1 MEELLTTIKSKADL
15 GLIAHLLRRAGFGA
29 TPEEMDRFSEMD
41 YDEVVDHLVNFDVPD
56 YIPQDFISRF
66 HKDQSDLRLAEGA
79 RAHWIYRMVMTDTP
93 LREKMCLFWH
103 RIFATAGTK
112 LIQNRVVVNQIN
124 MFREKGIGKFDDLLL
139 ALSRDPAMIM
149 WLDNQDNHGT
159 SINEN
164 YGREILE
171 LFSMGVGNYNED
183 DIKETA
189 RAFTGWSVVNPE
201 YMSIKMR
208 NNTVRPYG
216 YISWQYRYD
225 SEDHDDGEKTI
236 LGETGNWNGEDAV
249 RIICENKAT
258 AEYIARHL
266 YHFYVADEVP
276 VPQWP
281 HEPPRDPEAIQL
293 MVASYFQ
300 NGHSIK
306 AMLEAMFKSEF
317 FKSQSIRY
325 ARIKSPAEMVVG
337 TMRLAG
343 PIQLPSDETYY
354 AQAVCSNMGQALL
367 GPPSVEGWQGGN
379 EWINTGTYVER
390 INFAS
395 KILNNPDKSGVR
407 NIIDRIK
414 VNAGTI
420 TITPDELVSACLEV
434 LGPVDVSVLTEQRL
448 KEFASKYGEL
458 GWQDRVSSEK
468 FERAALSV
476 IQLIVCTQEYQ
487 TA

>member
-1 MEELLTTIKSKADL
+1 MFVLA
-15 GLIAHLLRRAGFGA
+15 
-29 TPEEMDRFSEMD
+29 
-41 YDEVVDHLVNFDVPD
+41 PD
-56 YIPQDFISRF
+56 FCYCWN
-66 HKDQSDLRLAEGA
+66 E
-79 RAHWIYRMVMTDTP
+79 T
-93 LREKMCLFWH
+93 
-103 RIFATAGTK
+103 
-112 LIQNRVVVNQIN
+112 IQNRVVVNQIN
-124 MFREKGIGKFDDLLL
+124 MFREKGIERLDDLFLG
-139 ALSRDPAMIM
+139 LSKDPAMIM

-216 YISWQYRYD
+216 YISWQYQYD
-225 SEDHDDGEKTI
+225 PEDHDDGEKTI

-249 RIICENKAT
+249 RIICEHKAT

-281 HEPPRDPEAIQL
+281 HESPRDPKAIQA
-293 MVASYFQ
+293 MVDSYFQ
-300 NGHSIK
+300 SEHSIK
-306 AMLEAMFKSEF
+306 AMLETMFKSEF
-317 FKSQSIRY
+317 FKNQSVRY

-354 AQAVCSNMGQALL
+354 AQAVCSNMG
-367 GPPSVEGWQGGN
+367 
-379 EWINTGTYVER
+379 
-390 INFAS
+390 
-395 KILNNPDKSGVR
+395 
-407 NIIDRIK
+407 
-414 VNAGTI
+414 
-420 TITPDELVSACLEV
+420 
-434 LGPVDVSVLTEQRL
+434 
-448 KEFASKYGEL
+448 
-458 GWQDRVSSEK
+458 
-468 FERAALSV
+468 LS
-476 IQLIVCTQEYQ
+476 LIHI
-487 TA
+487 

>member
-1 MEELLTTIKSKADL
+1 MTTIKSKADL

-29 TPEEMDRFSEMD
+29 TPQEMDRFSEMD
-41 YDEVVDHLVNFDVPD
+41 YDEIVDHLLNFETPD

-79 RAHWIYRMVMTDTP
+79 RAHWVYRMVMTETP

-124 MFREKGIGKFDDLLL
+124 MFREKGIERFDDLLL
-139 ALSRDPAMIM
+139 ALSKDPAMIM

-216 YISWQYRYD
+216 YISWQYQYD
-225 SEDHDDGEKTI
+225 PEDHDDGEKTI

-249 RIICENKAT
+249 RIICEHKAT

-281 HEPPRDPEAIQL
+281 HESPRDPKAIQA
-293 MVASYFQ
+293 MVDSYFQ
-300 NGHSIK
+300 SEHSIK
-306 AMLEAMFKSEF
+306 AMLETMFKSEF
-317 FKSQSIRY
+317 FKNQSVRY

-395 KILNNPDKSGVR
+395 KILDDPDKVGVR

-414 VNAGTI
+414 VNVGTNVV
-420 TITPDELVSACLEV
+420 TSDELVSACLEV
-434 LGPVDVSVLTEQRL
+434 LGPVDVSVMTENRL
-448 KEFASKYGEL
+448 KEFATKYEKL
-458 GWQDRVSSEK
+458 GWQDEVSSKEFDK
-468 FERAALSV
+468 AALSV

>member
-1 MEELLTTIKSKADL
+1 MTTIKSKADL

-29 TPEEMDRFSEMD
+29 TPAEMDRFSEMD
-41 YDEVVDHLVNFDVPD
+41 YDEIVDHLLNFEVPD
-56 YIPQDFISRF
+56 HIPQDFISRF

-139 ALSRDPAMIM
+139 GLSKDPAMIM

-216 YISWQYRYD
+216 YISWQYQYD

-249 RIICENKAT
+249 RIICENTAT

-281 HEPPRDPEAIQL
+281 HESPRDPRAIHAMVEA
-293 MVASYFQ
+293 YFQ
-300 NGHSIK
+300 SGHSIK
-306 AMLEAMFKSEF
+306 AMLETMFKSEF
-317 FKSQSIRY
+317 FKNQSVRY

-354 AQAVCSNMGQALL
+354 AQSVCSNMGQALL

-395 KILNNPDKSGVR
+395 KILNNSDKLGIR

-414 VNAGTI
+414 GKVGTNSI
-420 TITPDELVSACLEV
+420 TSEELVSACLEV
-434 LGPVDVSVLTEQRL
+434 LGPVDVSVMTENRL
-448 KEFASKYGEL
+448 KKFAGKYKAL
-458 GWQDRVSSEK
+458 GWQDRATSDEFDK
-468 FERAALSV
+468 AALSV

>member
-29 TPEEMDRFSEMD
+29 TPEEMDRFSKMD
-41 YDEVVDHLVNFDVPD
+41 YDEIVGQLIDFSGDD
-56 YIPQDFISRF
+56 YIPQDIISRF
-66 HKDQSDLRLAEGA
+66 HKDQSDFRGA
-79 RAHWIYRMVMTDTP
+79 PGAGAHWIYRMVMTDTP

-112 LIQNRVVVNQIN
+112 LIQRRVLLNQIG
-124 MFREKGIGKFDDLLL
+124 MFREKGFGRFDDLLL
-139 ALSRDPAMIM
+139 GLSKDPAMIM
-149 WLDNQDNHGT
+149 WLDNQDNHGS

-171 LFSMGVGNYNED
+171 LFSMGVGNYTED

-216 YISWQYRYD
+216 YISWQYQYD
-225 SEDHDDGEKTI
+225 SKDHDGGPKTI
-236 LGETGNWNGEDAV
+236 LGETGNWDGEDAV
-249 RIICENKAT
+249 RIICEQQAT

-266 YHFYVADEVP
+266 YHFFVADEVP
-276 VPQWP
+276 VPQWA
-281 HEPPRDPEAIQL
+281 HEAPRDPTAIDL
-293 MVASYFQ
+293 MVQSYFQ

-306 AMLEAMFKSEF
+306 AMVEVMFKSDF
-317 FKSQSIRY
+317 FKKESVRY

-343 PIQLPSDETYY
+343 PIELPSDDTYY
-354 AQAVCSNMGQALL
+354 ARSVCSNMGQALL
-367 GPPSVEGWQGGN
+367 DPPSVEGWQGGN

-395 KILNNPDKSGVR
+395 KVLNDPDKQGVR

-414 VNAGTI
+414 LVGLSGEMTS
-420 TITPDELVSACLEV
+420 DELVKACLEV
-434 LGPVDVSVLTEQRL
+434 LGPLDVLDTTENGLR
-448 KEFASKYGEL
+448 EFASKYGNL
-458 GWQDRVSSEK
+458 AWNDSESATQ
-468 FERAALSV
+468 FDRAALSV

-487 TA
+487 TV

>member
-1 MEELLTTIKSKADL
+1 MTTATAARTDVS
-15 GLIAHLLRRAGFGA
+15 LIAHLLRRAGFGA
-29 TPEEMDRFSEMD
+29 TRDQINAYAAKGYEETVEELLRPKQEEAADQDLLDRYFIASVEARSVGHAD
-41 YDEVVDHLVNFDVPD
+41 
-56 YIPQDFISRF
+56 PQWAW
-66 HKDQSDLRLAEGA
+66 RLA
-79 RAHWIYRMVMTDTP
+79 TSQKP
-93 LREKMCLFWH
+93 LEEKIALFWH
-103 RIFATAGTK
+103 G
-112 LIQNRVVVNQIN
+112 
-124 MFREKGIGKFDDLLL
+124 LL
-139 ALSRDPAMIM
+139 AVGGVKLDHGLEMLTEIELFRRVGLGSFQNILIEISRNPGMM
-149 WLDNQDNHGT
+149 YWLDNQNSHKDAP
-159 SINEN
+159 NEN

-216 YISWQYRYD
+216 YISWQYQYD
-225 SEDHDDGEKTI
+225 PEDHDDGEKTI

-249 RIICENKAT
+249 RIICEHKAT

-281 HEPPRDPEAIQL
+281 HESPRDPKAIQA
-293 MVASYFQ
+293 MVDSYFQ
-300 NGHSIK
+300 SEHSIK
-306 AMLEAMFKSEF
+306 AMLETMFKSEF
-317 FKSQSIRY
+317 FKNQSVRY

-395 KILNNPDKSGVR
+395 KILDNPDKVGVR

-414 VNAGTI
+414 VNVGTNVV
-420 TITPDELVSACLEV
+420 TSDELVSACLEV
-434 LGPVDVSVLTEQRL
+434 LGPVDVSVMTENRL
-448 KEFASKYGEL
+448 KEFATKYEKL
-458 GWQDRVSSEK
+458 GWQDEVSSKEFDK
-468 FERAALSV
+468 AALSV

>member
-1 MEELLTTIKSKADL
+1 M
-15 GLIAHLLRRAGFGA
+15 
-29 TPEEMDRFSEMD
+29 
-41 YDEVVDHLVNFDVPD
+41 
-56 YIPQDFISRF
+56 
-66 HKDQSDLRLAEGA
+66 RLAEGA
-79 RAHWIYRMVMTDTP
+79 RAHWVYRMVMTETP

-124 MFREKGIGKFDDLLL
+124 MFREKGIERFDDLLL
-139 ALSRDPAMIM
+139 ALSKDPAMIM

-216 YISWQYRYD
+216 YISWQYKYD
-225 SEDHDDGEKTI
+225 PEDHDDGEKTI

-249 RIICENKAT
+249 RIICEHKAT

-281 HEPPRDPEAIQL
+281 HESPRDPKAIQA
-293 MVASYFQ
+293 MVDSYFRSE
-300 NGHSIK
+300 HSIK
-306 AMLEAMFKSEF
+306 AMLETMFKSEF
-317 FKSQSIRY
+317 FKNQSVRY

-395 KILNNPDKSGVR
+395 KILNNPDKLGVR

-414 VNAGTI
+414 INVGTN
-420 TITPDELVSACLEV
+420 TVTSDELVSACLEV
-434 LGPVDVSVLTEQRL
+434 LGPVDVSITTENRL
-448 KEFASKYGEL
+448 KEFAAKYGEL
-458 GWQDRVSSEK
+458 VWQDKASSEEFDK
-468 FERAALSV
+468 ATLSV

>member
-1 MEELLTTIKSKADL
+1 MTTIKSKADL
-15 GLIAHLLRRAGFGA
+15 GLVAHLLRRAGFGA
-29 TPEEMDRFSEMD
+29 TPEEMDKFNEMD
-41 YDEVVDHLVNFDVPD
+41 YDEIVDHLLDFDVPD

-79 RAHWIYRMVMTDTP
+79 RAHWVYRMVMTDTP

-124 MFREKGIGKFDDLLL
+124 MFREKGIGKFDELLL

-293 MVASYFQ
+293 MVDSYFQ

-317 FKSQSIRY
+317 FKSQSVRY

-395 KILNNPDKSGVR
+395 KILNNPDKLGVR

-414 VNAGTI
+414 INVGTN
-420 TITPDELVSACLEV
+420 TVTSDELVSACLEV
-434 LGPVDVSVLTEQRL
+434 LGPVDVSITTENRL
-448 KEFASKYGEL
+448 KEFAAKYGEL
-458 GWQDRVSSEK
+458 VWQDKASSEEFDK
-468 FERAALSV
+468 AALSV

>member
-1 MEELLTTIKSKADL
+1 LTTIKSKADL
-15 GLIAHLLRRAGFGA
+15 RLVAHLLRRAGFGA
-29 TPEEMDRFSEMD
+29 TPEEMDRFSGMD
-41 YDEVVDHLVNFDVPD
+41 YDEIVDHLLKFDVPD

-124 MFREKGIGKFDDLLL
+124 MFREKGVGRFDDLLL

-216 YISWQYRYD
+216 YISWQYQYD

-281 HEPPRDPEAIQL
+281 LESPRDPKAIQL
-293 MVASYFQ
+293 MVDSYFQ

-306 AMLEAMFKSEF
+306 AMLETMFKSEF
-317 FKSQSIRY
+317 FKSQSVRY

-395 KILNNPDKSGVR
+395 KILNNPDKLGVR

-414 VNAGTI
+414 VNVGTI

-434 LGPVDVSVLTEQRL
+434 LGPVDVSVMTEERL
-448 KEFASKYGEL
+448 KEFAAKYEGL
-458 GWQDRVSSEK
+458 GWQDEISSEK
-468 FERAALSV
+468 FDKATLSV

>member
-1 MEELLTTIKSKADL
+1 MTTIKSKADL
-15 GLIAHLLRRAGFGA
+15 GLVAHLLRRAGFGA
-29 TPEEMDRFSEMD
+29 TPEEMDKFNEMD
-41 YDEVVDHLVNFDVPD
+41 YDEIVDQLLDFDVPD

-124 MFREKGIGKFDDLLL
+124 MFREKGIGKFDELLL

-266 YHFYVADEVP
+266 YHFYVADEIP
-276 VPQWP
+276 VPLMP

-293 MVASYFQ
+293 MVHSYLQ

-317 FKSQSIRY
+317 FKSQSVRY

-395 KILNNPDKSGVR
+395 KILNNPDKLGVR

-414 VNAGTI
+414 INVETDS
-420 TITPDELVSACLEV
+420 ITPDELVSACLEV
-434 LGPVDVSVLTEQRL
+434 LGPVDVAVLTENRL
-448 KEFASKYGEL
+448 KEFAAKYGEL
-458 GWQDRVSSEK
+458 GWQDEVSSEEFDK
-468 FERAALSV
+468 AALSV